1 MAKKRNLLTELIE
14 WFMELPRFAT
24 VVLFIL
30 TILSAFGVVS
40 ASHET
45 RNMYRELQ
53 VLQKERDD
61 IESEYGQL
69 LLEQSAWANNTRV
82 DQIARE
88 ELQMVIP
95 KVEEIIVLRDQVW

>member
-1 MAKKRNLLTELIE
+1 MAKRNLLTELVE
-14 WFMELPRFAT
+14 WFMELPRIAT

>member
-1 MAKKRNLLTELIE
+1 MAKRNLLTELIE
-14 WFMELPRFAT
+14 WFMELPRIAT
-24 VVLFIL
+24 VVLFVL

>member
-1 MAKKRNLLTELIE
+1 MAKKRNLLAELIE

>member
-1 MAKKRNLLTELIE
+1 MAKRNLLTELIE
-14 WFMELPRFAT
+14 WFMELPRIAT
-24 VVLFIL
+24 VVLFVL

-95 KVEEIIVLRDQVW
+95 KVEEIIVLRDQDW

>member
-1 MAKKRNLLTELIE
+1 MAKKGNLLTELIE

>member
-1 MAKKRNLLTELIE
+1 
-14 WFMELPRFAT
+14 MELPRIAT

>member
-1 MAKKRNLLTELIE
+1 MAKRNLLTELVE
-14 WFMELPRFAT
+14 WFMELPRFVT
-24 VVLFIL
+24 VVLFVL
-30 TILSAFGVVS
+30 TILSALGVVS

-95 KVEEIIVLRDQVW
+95 KVEEIIVLRERVW

>member
-1 MAKKRNLLTELIE
+1 MAKRNLLTELVE
-14 WFMELPRFAT
+14 WFMELPRFVT
-24 VVLFIL
+24 SVLFVL

-88 ELQMVIP
+88 ELRMVIP
-95 KVEEIIVLRDQVW
+95 KVEEIIILRDQVW

>member
-1 MAKKRNLLTELIE
+1 MAKRNLLTELVE
-14 WFMELPRFAT
+14 WFMELPRIAT
-24 VVLFIL
+24 VILFVL

>member
-1 MAKKRNLLTELIE
+1 MAKRNLLTELIE
-14 WFMELPRFAT
+14 WFMKLPRIAT
-24 VVLFIL
+24 VVLFVL

>member
-1 MAKKRNLLTELIE
+1 MAKRNLLTELVE
-14 WFMELPRFAT
+14 WFMELPRIAT
-24 VVLFIL
+24 VVLFVL

>member
-1 MAKKRNLLTELIE
+1 MAKRNLLTELVE

-24 VVLFIL
+24 VVLFVL
-30 TILSAFGVVS
+30 TILSALGVVS

-95 KVEEIIVLRDQVW
+95 KVEEIIILRERVW

>member
-14 WFMELPRFAT
+14 WFMELPRIAT
-24 VVLFIL
+24 VVLFVL

>member
-1 MAKKRNLLTELIE
+1 MAKRNLLTELVE

-24 VVLFIL
+24 VVLFVL
-30 TILSAFGVVS
+30 TILSALGVVS

-95 KVEEIIVLRDQVW
+95 KVEEIIILRDKVW